1 MQTARRV
8 LVALT
13 MVAVVLCS
21 WLAPLDAP
29 AMQQVDAGLKRAL
42 LSFATARV
50 AAASVG
56 SVWGGETCF

>member
-1 MQTARRV
+1 
-8 LVALT
+8 

-56 SVWGGETCF
+56 SVWGGKTCF